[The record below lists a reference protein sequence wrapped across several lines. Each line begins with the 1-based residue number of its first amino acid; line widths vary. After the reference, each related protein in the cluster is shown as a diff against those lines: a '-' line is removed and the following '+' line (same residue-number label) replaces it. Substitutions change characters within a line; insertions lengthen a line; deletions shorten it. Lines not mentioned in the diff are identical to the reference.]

1 MLHDLKGKNIQMYFH
16 VYAPIIIS
24 RCMVNIFKCPL
35 TIPVN
40 NMDTIPVRPRPSAS
54 MYLEWKFNIKLHQN
68 LERGNMILNMK
79 ESEES
84 SLRKIWKKDKK
95 AAFQVLQTEKRMTY
109 RF

>member
-54 MYLEWKFNIKLHQN
+54 MYLE
-68 LERGNMILNMK
+68 
-79 ESEES
+79 
-84 SLRKIWKKDKK
+84 
-95 AAFQVLQTEKRMTY
+95 
-109 RF
+109 